1 MKKNMS
7 FEEAMMAL
15 ENAVD
20 KLENGEQSL
29 DESLTT
35 FEEAVKLIKICNAKL
50 DAAEQKVRIL
60 VESSDGTVTDAPFDK
75 INNDE
80 A

>member
-1 MKKNMS
+1 MNKNMS
-7 FEEAMMAL
+7 FEEAMLAL

-20 KLENGEQSL
+20 KLEHGDQSL

-35 FEEAVKLIKICNAKL
+35 FEEAIKLIKMCNAKL
-50 DAAEQKVRIL
+50 DAAEQKVRML
-60 VESSDGTVTDAPFDK
+60 VESSDGTVTDTAFK
-75 INNDE
+75 KNDE